1 MIASLAMYDRPE
13 TAAALDALWQA
24 IRSALA
30 DASIEA
36 PETLSRGGDLW
47 SIWSDSTL
55 LLAQTCGL
63 PYRTRLYEQVNLV
76 TTLDH
81 GVADCP
87 PGYYTSVFVAH
98 RDRSG
103 ADLRTIA
110 GGSFAYNEA
119 LSQSGWAAPMM
130 HLRDL
135 SLLPGSLFQ
144 SGSHRASARAVADG
158 TADFAALDAVSWAL
172 MQQHDDWATELV
184 EIARTK
190 PTPGLPLITAR
201 TRDPVPLRAAVAQAV
216 AELDETHRQ
225 ILHLKGV
232 SDIAPGAYLAVP
244 TPLGPVLT
252 EQSIRQ
258 QAAV

>member
-13 TAAALDALWQA
+13 TAPALDALWQA
-24 IRSALA
+24 IRHELTA
-30 DASIEA
+30 ASIDA
-36 PETLSRGGDLW
+36 PETLTRGGDLW
-47 SIWSDSTL
+47 SIWSDSKL

-87 PGYYTSVFVAH
+87 PGHYNSVFIAH
-98 RDRSG
+98 RNRAGNSLQ
-103 ADLRTIA
+103 AIA

-119 LSQSGWAAPMM
+119 LSQSGWAAPML

-144 SGSHRASARAVADG
+144 SGSHIASARAVAEG
-158 TADFAALDAVSWAL
+158 TADFAALDAVSWTL
-172 MQQHDDWATELV
+172 MQEHDYWAKDLIEV
-184 EIARTK
+184 ART
-190 PTPGLPLITAR
+190 PSTPGLPLITAS
-201 TRDPVPLRAAVAQAV
+201 TRDPAPLRTAVAQAV
-216 AELDETHRQ
+216 ATLDDEHRKA
-225 ILHLKGV
+225 LHLKGV
-232 SDIAPGAYLAVP
+232 CEISPGAYLAVP

-258 QAAV
+258 QAAG